1 MPASTAAKLYTPNL
15 LSLATELAAYP
26 ISGDWQAAGEARSS
40 TCGSSLTVGINL
52 TDQDAIAELG
62 LGVSAC
68 AVGQAAAALFA
79 RSAAGARLTSIN
91 PVLAQIEAW
100 MEDPSAP
107 EPDWPD
113 FHALSAARE
122 LKGRH
127 GAILLPWKAAQQAL
141 CKVPD
146 TR

>member
-26 ISGDWQAAGEARSS
+26 ISGEWQVQGEARSS
-40 TCGSSLTVGINL
+40 TCGSSLKIGIIL
-52 TDQDAIAELG
+52 TEEDAIAGMG

-79 RSAAGARLTSIN
+79 RSASGARLTSIN
-91 PVLAQIEAW
+91 LVLAQIEAW
-100 MEDPSAP
+100 MEDPCAP

-113 FHALSAARE
+113 FQALTAARE

>member
-1 MPASTAAKLYTPNL
+1 MTADTAAKLYTPNL

-26 ISGDWQAAGEARSS
+26 ISGTWQAEAEVRSQ
-40 TCGSSLTVGINL
+40 TCGSSLHLGINL
-52 TDQDAIAELG
+52 TENDSVSDVG

-79 RSAAGARLTSIN
+79 RSAQGAKLTSIN
-91 PVLAQIEAW
+91 LALAQIEAW
-100 MEDPSAP
+100 MNDPSAS
-107 EPDWPD
+107 EPDWPGFD
-113 FHALSAARE
+113 ALAAARE

>member
-1 MPASTAAKLYTPNL
+1 MSADTTAKLYTPNL

-26 ISGDWQAAGEARSS
+26 MSGAWQTEGAARSP
-40 TCGSSLTVGINL
+40 TCGSSLLLGINL
-52 TDQDAIAELG
+52 TDEEAISGLG

-68 AVGQAAAALFA
+68 AVGQAAATLFA
-79 RSAAGARLTSIN
+79 RSAKGAKLASIN
-91 PVLAQIEAW
+91 LALAQIEAW
-100 MEDPSAP
+100 MKDHSAP
-107 EPDWPD
+107 DPGWPD
-113 FHALSAARE
+113 FDALSAARD

>member
-1 MPASTAAKLYTPNL
+1 NL
-15 LSLATELAAYP
+15 LSLATELASYP
-26 ISGDWQAAGEARSS
+26 ISGEWQTEGSSRSS
-40 TCGSSLTVGINL
+40 TCGSSLKIGINL
-52 TDQDAIAELG
+52 FDKDAIAGLG
-62 LGVSAC
+62 MGVSAC

-91 PVLAQIEAW
+91 LVLAQIEAW
-100 MEDPSAP
+100 MEDPYAP

-113 FHALSAARE
+113 FQALSAARE